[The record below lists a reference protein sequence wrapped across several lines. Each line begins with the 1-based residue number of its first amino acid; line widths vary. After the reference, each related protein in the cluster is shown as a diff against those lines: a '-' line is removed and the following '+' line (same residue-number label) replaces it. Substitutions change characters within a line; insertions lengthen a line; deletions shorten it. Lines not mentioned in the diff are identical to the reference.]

1 MAGVAID
8 FSNRGGKMP
17 RVMRPRPIF
26 LLVVLALFVGAA
38 CKKEGGGSGGGGGG
52 AGGSGSAGGGGGGGD
67 AKTFRIGVITSSTGS
82 QAAFGKAHKL
92 GYDIAVTD
100 LNAKGG
106 ALGKPI
112 EIVFYDDQSKPDQ
125 AVQGVAKLVD
135 QDHVP
140 IILGSYA
147 SETTRAIVPRVTQKQ
162 IPLIIPTATADN
174 VMETGSPWIFRICA
188 GANSYAAAMT
198 DFLKNNGA
206 PKTMAIVYE
215 NTNFG
220 QANSKSMK
228 EAATKAGIN
237 VVDEEAYQAASPDYK
252 ALLQRVVAANPEV
265 VYFASYLLDA
275 TALMRQSEQ
284 VSLNPKYITAAGTGF
299 SAAEFPTE
307 KGAGKYAEYTFSVS
321 QWLPQA
327 KWAGSKE
334 FDEAYF
340 KAAGVHAAYHGM
352 QAYTALVVATAAINS
367 AKSDKPQDI
376 ADAIRKLHIETP
388 FGPIS
393 FDEKGQNAHPVLVTQ
408 VQGGEYKVV
417 WPADAAETKPV
428 PTPAWAE
435 RK

>member
-1 MAGVAID
+1 
-8 FSNRGGKMP
+8 
-17 RVMRPRPIF
+17 MRPRWLNIT
-26 LLVVLALFVGAA
+26 LVLALVVGVA
-38 CKKEGGGSGGGGGG
+38 CKKAATTEE
-52 AGGSGSAGGGGGGGD
+52 
-67 AKTFRIGVITSSTGS
+67 AKTIRIGVITSLTGT
-82 QAAFGKAHKL
+82 QAAFGQAHKH
-92 GYDIAVTD
+92 GYTIAVND
-100 LNAKGG
+100 INAKGG
-106 ALGKPI
+106 VLGHPV
-112 EIVFYDDQSKPDQ
+112 EVLFYDDQSKPDQ

-147 SETTRAIVPRVTQKQ
+147 SETTRAIIPRATQKG

-188 GANSYAAAMT
+188 GANAYAAAMA

-220 QANSKSMK
+220 QANAKAMK
-228 EAATKAGIN
+228 DAAPKVGIN

-252 ALLQRVVAANPEV
+252 ALLQRVVASNPEV

-284 VSLNPKYITAAGTGF
+284 VSLNPKWIAAAGTGF
-299 SAAEFPTE
+299 SAAEFPTA

-334 FDEAYF
+334 FDEAYM
-340 KAAGVHAAYHGM
+340 KLAGTHAAYHGM
-352 QAYTALVVATAAINS
+352 QAYTALVVAAAAINN
-367 AKSDKPQDI
+367 AKSDKPQAI
-376 ADAIRKLHIETP
+376 ADEIRKLHIETP

-393 FDEKGQNAHPVLVTQ
+393 FDAKGQNAHPVLITQ
-408 VQGGEYKVV
+408 VQNGEYKLV
-417 WPADAAETKPV
+417 WPLDVAETKPV
-428 PTPAWAE
+428 ATPAWAD